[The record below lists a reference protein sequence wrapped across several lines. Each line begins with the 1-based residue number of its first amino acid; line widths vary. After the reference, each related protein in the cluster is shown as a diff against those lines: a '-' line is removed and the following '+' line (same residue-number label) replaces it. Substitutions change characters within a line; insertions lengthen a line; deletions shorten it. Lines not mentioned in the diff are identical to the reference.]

1 MKYGTEEEKAQVK
14 DKIQLGVFQDIQK
27 SGFFESYEKLVNR
40 LKEKETK
47 AKGAK
52 K

>member
-1 MKYGTEEEKAQVK
+1 MK
-14 DKIQLGVFQDIQK
+14 DKMTLGVFQDIEK
-27 SGFFESYEKLVNR
+27 AGFFESYEKLVNR

-47 AKGAK
+47 PKGAK